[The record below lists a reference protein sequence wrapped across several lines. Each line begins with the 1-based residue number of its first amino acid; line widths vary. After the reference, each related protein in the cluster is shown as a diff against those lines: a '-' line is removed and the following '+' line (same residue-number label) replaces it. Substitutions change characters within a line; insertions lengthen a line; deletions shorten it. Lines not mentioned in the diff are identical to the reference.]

1 MPDLSFFVSKSLPF
15 IQAFFVGDRKD
26 LKFTVKAFD

>member
-1 MPDLSFFVSKSLPF
+1 MPDLSFFCVKKSPVHT
-15 IQAFFVGDRKD
+15 AFFVGDRQD